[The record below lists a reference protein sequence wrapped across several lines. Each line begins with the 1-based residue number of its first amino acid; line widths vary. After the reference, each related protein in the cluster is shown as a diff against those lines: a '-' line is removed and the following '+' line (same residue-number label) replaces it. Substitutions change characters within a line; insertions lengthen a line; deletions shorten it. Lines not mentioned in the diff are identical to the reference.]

1 MPLTATLAAGSALAL
16 ASAAVF
22 AYVGWRLRRRPVEG
36 DHATAWHL
44 FLLWWFAT
52 AAEFAT
58 SGAISLLAGVGWI
71 DHVGYATVI
80 YLNLALL
87 AAAIFGLMYYLLY
100 LFTGSP
106 RVAYVLVPVYLF
118 YWGLLTYMVTW
129 MDPAGIGVGS
139 WRAFLTFDRIIGPE
153 FRGLSAALGRWAP
166 IAGALAY
173 LSLLGAADQTTKRYR
188 IVLVAASVLAW
199 AVSQEIASNVRL
211 APDWWTVANRLAVL
225 AAAAA
230 MFLAYLPP
238 RWVRDRLN
246 VGSIED
252 DNASTT
258 RGAASW

>member
-1 MPLTATLAAGSALAL
+1 MPLTATLVAGSALAL
-16 ASAAVF
+16 LSAAAF

-44 FLLWWFAT
+44 FLVWWFAV

-58 SGAISLLAGVGWI
+58 SGTLSLLAGAGLI

-106 RVAYVLVPVYLF
+106 RIAWVLVPLYAF
-118 YWGLLTYMVTW
+118 YWTLLVYIVTW
-129 MDPAGIGVGS
+129 MDPAGVGVGS

-153 FRGLSAALGRWAP
+153 FRALSAALGRWAP

-173 LSLLGAADQTTKRYR
+173 LSLLRPTDDPTKRYR

-199 AVSQEIASNVRL
+199 AVSQEIAANVRL
-211 APDWWTVANRLAVL
+211 APDWWTVANRLADL

-230 MFLAYLPP
+230 MFLAYVPP
-238 RWVRDRLN
+238 AWVRRRLR
-246 VGSIED
+246 VRSIDEEVR
-252 DNASTT
+252 AT
-258 RGAASW
+258 RGPAPW